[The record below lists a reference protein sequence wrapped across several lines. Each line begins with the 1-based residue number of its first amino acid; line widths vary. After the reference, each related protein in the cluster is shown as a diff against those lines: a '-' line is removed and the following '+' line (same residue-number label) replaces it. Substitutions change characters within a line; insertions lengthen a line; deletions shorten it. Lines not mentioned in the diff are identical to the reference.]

1 VTTEEE
7 RVKNR
12 TRLPRAVLASL
23 TTLALLLLVACGNV
37 GSSGSSS
44 SGGGSGPTI
53 AVGSKNFT
61 EQYILGNMYASALEA
76 KGFNVERKINLGS
89 EQIADQALQKGQID
103 LYPEYTGTAL
113 VAILPYNKKQYPKS
127 PQVTYETAKKLYA
140 ERKPADTMLQP
151 ASFPNTY
158 GIFVLRKTAEDMNLH
173 TLGELAKASP
183 KLSFVTFSEFQ
194 HRSDG
199 YPNMKKNYPAFN
211 FKDTIIVNDLGL
223 RYEGLQNGKG
233 DVGVGFTT
241 DGQLTSNQLV
251 VMKDNK
257 NIFPQYYVAPVV
269 RSDTLKK
276 YPRIKGILDKVTAS
290 LDVKTMRE
298 LNAKVD
304 LQHEDPADVA
314 NAYLKSKGLMD

>member
-7 RVKNR
+7 LVKNR
-12 TRLPRAVLASL
+12 TKLTRAVIAAL
-23 TTLALLLLVACGNV
+23 TALCLLLLIACGNV
-37 GSSGSSS
+37 GGSGSGS

-53 AVGSKNFT
+53 VVGSKNFT
-61 EQYILGNMYASALEA
+61 EQYILGNMYASALQA
-76 KGFNVERKINLGS
+76 NGFHVVRKINLGS
-89 EQIADQALQKGQID
+89 EQIADRALQKGQID
-103 LYPEYTGTAL
+103 LYPEYTGTSL
-113 VAILPYNKKQYPKS
+113 VSILPYNKKEYPKT
-127 PQVTYETAKKLYA
+127 PQATYDIAKKLYS
-140 ERKPADTMLQP
+140 ERKPADTMLKP

-194 HRSDG
+194 NRSDG
-199 YPNMKKNYPAFN
+199 YPNMKKNYPAFHFN
-211 FKDTIIVNDLGL
+211 DIIIVNDLGL
-223 RYEGLQNGKG
+223 RYQGLQNDKG

-251 VMKDNK
+251 VMKDKK

-276 YPRIKGILDKVTAS
+276 YPKIEGILNKVTAS

-314 NAYLKSKGLMD
+314 NAYLKQQGIVK